1 MSWHSNGLFTA
12 ETQRSNPTAKKSEC
26 LAQRRKARKE
36 NTFKTWRSWRLGG
49 RIILSALSASVVNYR
64 INHKRSETMKT
75 FLMSIVI
82 AAALLF
88 MSLADFRPESLLRLG
103 FVRNAEA
110 IIGMP
115 RTPLSVAGV
124 ARRSMYREAA
134 VVSTVAVTSAAAANA
149 AAANMAYANAAAAQA
164 AAANTAA
171 AQAAAANAAAAA
183 AAAQQ
188 AAAGLPIGTMVP
200 SLPPGCTSTVI
211 GGVNYFQCG
220 AVYYRAGFQGNNI
233 VYIVSAP

>member
-1 MSWHSNGLFTA
+1 
-12 ETQRSNPTAKKSEC
+12 
-26 LAQRRKARKE
+26 
-36 NTFKTWRSWRLGG
+36 
-49 RIILSALSASVVNYR
+49 
-64 INHKRSETMKT
+64 MKT
-75 FLMSIVI
+75 FSMSI
-82 AAALLF
+82 ALTVALVL
-88 MSLADFRPESLLRLG
+88 MAIADFQPNSPLELG
-103 FVRNAEA
+103 FVKNAEA

-134 VVSTVAVTSAAAANA
+134 VVSTVAVT
-149 AAANMAYANAAAAQA
+149 NAAAAQA
-164 AAANTAA
+164 AAANAAA

-220 AVYYRAGFQGNNI
+220 GVYYRAGFQGNSV

>member
-1 MSWHSNGLFTA
+1 M
-12 ETQRSNPTAKKSEC
+12 KKFS
-26 LAQRRKARKE
+26 
-36 NTFKTWRSWRLGG
+36 
-49 RIILSALSASVVNYR
+49 
-64 INHKRSETMKT
+64 MP
-75 FLMSIVI
+75 IVLT
-82 AAALLF
+82 ALLVF
-88 MSLADFRPESLLRLG
+88 ISIANFLPNSPLRLG
-103 FVRNAEA
+103 FVGNAEA

-115 RTPLSVAGV
+115 RTPLSYAGV

-220 AVYYRAGFQGNNI
+220 GVYYRAGFQGNSV

>member
-1 MSWHSNGLFTA
+1 
-12 ETQRSNPTAKKSEC
+12 
-26 LAQRRKARKE
+26 
-36 NTFKTWRSWRLGG
+36 
-49 RIILSALSASVVNYR
+49 
-64 INHKRSETMKT
+64 MKT
-75 FLMSIVI
+75 FLLPIVLS
-82 AAALLF
+82 A
-88 MSLADFRPESLLRLG
+88 SLVLVSLVDFQSNSPLRLG
-103 FVRNAEA
+103 FVGNAEA
-110 IIGMP
+110 IIGRP
-115 RTPLSVAGV
+115 LTPMSYAGV

-134 VVSTVAVTSAAAANA
+134 VASTVAVTSAAVATS

-188 AAAGLPIGTMVP
+188 AAAGLPVGTMVP

-220 AVYYRAGFQGNNI
+220 GVYYRAGFQGNNV

>member
-1 MSWHSNGLFTA
+1 MKRFLM
-12 ETQRSNPTAKKSEC
+12 P
-26 LAQRRKARKE
+26 
-36 NTFKTWRSWRLGG
+36 
-49 RIILSALSASVVNYR
+49 IVLSASLVLV
-64 INHKRSETMKT
+64 S
-75 FLMSIVI
+75 V
-82 AAALLF
+82 
-88 MSLADFRPESLLRLG
+88 ADFQSNSPLRLG
-103 FVRNAEA
+103 FVGNAEA
-110 IIGMP
+110 IIGRP
-115 RTPLSVAGV
+115 LTPMSYAGV

-134 VVSTVAVTSAAAANA
+134 VASTVAVTSAAVATS

-183 AAAQQ
+183 AATQQ

-220 AVYYRAGFQGNNI
+220 GVYYRAGFQGNSI